1 MIRCWTTI
9 FIMLLVAMLLETAL
23 LSNILF
29 LPAVPD
35 LLLLIV
41 LYLSVYNGSLMGES
55 AGFISGL
62 LLDFLTA
69 APLGM
74 NCLLRTLLG
83 FIAGLCHTVIN
94 VSGILIP
101 CLLALVSTLVKFIVI
116 EFISFFFPTDII
128 TYELVSMEFGAE
140 LLLNV
145 VLAPVMFKF
154 LSLFSAFLI
163 DGTES
168 PR

>member
-9 FIMLLVAMLLETAL
+9 FIMLLGAVLLETAL